1 MMKRYLNT
9 MSAQEALSK
18 VLNVTRQI
26 KSEEKLPVYE
36 CRGRITARPLYAR
49 FSNPPF
55 LCAAMDG
62 YSVSFERT
70 LGADLTHPIDLLLD
84 HVDPVNTGDL
94 LRRDTNSV
102 IMIEDVEEHKD
113 HITIRKPVYLW
124 QNVRMVGED
133 VIEGDM
139 LLPANHSVT
148 PFDIGMLISAGVTHA
163 YVRKKPRMTVIPTG
177 KELINIFDER
187 LDVHGEPRLIDFNSY
202 TLKCMAEETGYDFN
216 ISSIA
221 RTKEDLRFTVLR
233 EIKAN
238 DIVLINAGSSA
249 GREDYTEEVI
259 GELGTIIF
267 HGVSMMPGKPA
278 MFGLIDD
285 KPVFGVPGYPVSA
298 AMTFRT
304 FLLPLFEKLMNTK
317 KYHRKIVACK
327 TAYKVPSRVGIEEM
341 LRVNLAEN
349 KGIYYAFP
357 LPRGASLFSS
367 MAKAD
372 GILIVPENIE
382 GYNESENVSCELLRD
397 EGEIAGRIHIIGS
410 HDLSL
415 DIIRDLLKYKNPGTD
430 LISTHTGSLSG
441 IMALKKGITPLATT
455 HILDE
460 KEQIYNIPI
469 IRKYLPKTAVKLIH
483 IAKRTQGLLV
493 SNNNPKNIKSI
504 VDLTRAGVRFVNR
517 QFGSGTR
524 ILFDTIL
531 AREGLS
537 KMDINGYDREES
549 SHTAVGILVKE
560 SIADAGVGIYSVAK
574 AFSLGFIPLAEEE
587 YDLLVTKEFITDS
600 RFDMLM
606 DILCSPEFKD
616 RLSALGGY
624 SLEDTGKIKYEQ
636 DQS

>member
-1 MMKRYLNT
+1 MKRYLKT
-9 MSAQEALSK
+9 LTTEEALSK
-18 VLNVTRQI
+18 ILAVTGHI
-26 KSEEKLPVYE
+26 EDEEELAVHQ
-36 CRGRITARPLYAR
+36 CMGRITTRPLFAQ

-70 LGADLTHPIDLLLD
+70 LGADLAHPMDLPRS

-94 LRRDTNSV
+94 LRRGANAV
-102 IMIEDVEEHKD
+102 IMIEDVEEQEA

-139 LLPANHSVT
+139 LLPVNHSIT
-148 PFDIGMLISAGVTHA
+148 TFDVGMLVSAGITHA
-163 YVRKKPRMTVIPTG
+163 YVRKRPRMAVIPTG
-177 KELINIFDER
+177 KELIDIFKER
-187 LDVHGEPRLIDFNSY
+187 FDPQGEPRLIDFNSY
-202 TLKCMAEETGYDFN
+202 TLKCMAEETGFEFS
-216 ISSIA
+216 ISAIA
-221 RTKEDLRFTVLR
+221 RTKDDLRAAVRHAIGT
-233 EIKAN
+233 N
-238 DIVLINAGSSA
+238 DVVLINAGSSA
-249 GREDYTEEVI
+249 GREDYTEEII

-278 MFGLIDD
+278 MFGLIDG

-298 AMTFRT
+298 VMTFRT
-304 FLLPLFEKLMNTK
+304 FLVPLFEKLMNTK
-317 KYHRKIVACK
+317 KYGK
-327 TAYKVPSRVGIEEM
+327 TVTCEAAYKIPSRVGIEEM
-341 LRVNLAEN
+341 LRVNLIEN
-349 KGIYYAFP
+349 KGIYHAIP

-372 GILIVPENIE
+372 GIVIIPENLE
-382 GYNESENVSCELLRD
+382 GYDESEKVACQLLRD
-397 EGEIAGRIHIIGS
+397 EGEITGRIHIIGS

-415 DIIRDLLKYKNPGTD
+415 DVMRDLLKSRHPGTD

-460 KEQIYNIPI
+460 KEQIYNIPVI
-469 IRKYLPKTAVKLIH
+469 KKYLPETAVKLIH

-493 SNNNPKNIKSI
+493 ANDNPKNLTS
-504 VDLTRAGVRFVNR
+504 VADLTRPGVRSVNR

-524 ILFDTIL
+524 ILFDAIL
-531 AREGLS
+531 AKEGLH
-537 KMDINGYDREES
+537 KDDINGYDREES
-549 SHTAVGILVKE
+549 SHTAVGILVRE

-587 YDLLVTKEFITDS
+587 YDLLVTNEFTTDS
-600 RFDMLM
+600 RFVMLM
-606 DILCSPEFKD
+606 DIL
-616 RLSALGGY
+616 LSAQFKERLLAMGGY
-624 SLEDTGKIKYEQ
+624 NMDDTGKVKYEQ
-636 DQS
+636 NWS